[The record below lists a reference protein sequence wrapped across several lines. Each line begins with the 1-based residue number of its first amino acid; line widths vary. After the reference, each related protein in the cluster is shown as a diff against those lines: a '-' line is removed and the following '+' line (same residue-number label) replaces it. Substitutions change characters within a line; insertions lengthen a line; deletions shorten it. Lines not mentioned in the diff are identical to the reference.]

1 MQSKSAAC
9 YIWSRFALEIS
20 QHMSEMILKK
30 VVLTHFAVL
39 RTGRERRCGT
49 KRLGNQLF
57 IYVYKRLQ
65 IK

>member
-9 YIWSRFALEIS
+9 YMWSRFALENS

-30 VVLTHFAVL
+30 VALTHFTCTL
-39 RTGRERRCGT
+39 CTERERRCGT

-57 IYVYKRLQ
+57 VYIYEAAD
-65 IK
+65 